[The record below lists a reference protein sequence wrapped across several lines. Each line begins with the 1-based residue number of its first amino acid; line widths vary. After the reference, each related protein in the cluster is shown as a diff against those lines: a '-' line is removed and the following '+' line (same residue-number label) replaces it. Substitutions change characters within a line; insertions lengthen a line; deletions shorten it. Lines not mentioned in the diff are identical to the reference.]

1 MKTYM
6 MDGYIRISMK
16 NAKRRYDRGEV
27 IYICPH
33 KLRPGGPWHPEC
45 AIARDDY
52 SDEDTQYFLAYTKEF
67 EDVVREYAHY
77 NCSYGTGKYLSYYI
91 KEEK

>member
-1 MKTYM
+1 MKSYM
-6 MDGYIRISMK
+6 ADGYIRISMV

-27 IYICPH
+27 IYVCPL

-45 AIARDDY
+45 AIVKGDY
-52 SDEDTQYFLAYTKEF
+52 SGSDVQCFLADSKEF

-77 NCSYGTGKYLSYYI
+77 NCSYGTGRYPAYYI
-91 KEEK
+91 REGK